1 MRRSQ
6 TDGRCVF
13 FRVRRKSRAR
23 YAAFRRALHFSN
35 SSNAGSRGASLF
47 MNCGDLGGGTDGTTR
62 RPSTWVLLAET
73 RVISYSSIINK
84 CRPRTFPGRRLNSSL
99 HTTQTLGPGK
109 TVSSKHATQFFI
121 IRRFAA
127 TCGSWF
133 WRYCVR
139 SFGKSRDRLRRQ
151 TAVSLRPRYLNRHR
165 RRMLAEFSRS
175 REC

>member
-47 MNCGDLGGGTDGTTR
+47 MNCGDLGGSTDGTTR

-84 CRPRTFPGRRLNSSL
+84 CRPRTFPGRRLNST
-99 HTTQTLGPGK
+99 HDANTVVGPGK
-109 TVSSKHATQFFI
+109 TVNSKHATVLHNSVF
-121 IRRFAA
+121 
-127 TCGSWF
+127 
-133 WRYCVR
+133 R
-139 SFGKSRDRLRRQ
+139 SDLRKLVL
-151 TAVSLRPRYLNRHR
+151 ALLRPIVWKIT
-165 RRMLAEFSRS
+165 RS
-175 REC
+175 TSTSNCCKFTSALS